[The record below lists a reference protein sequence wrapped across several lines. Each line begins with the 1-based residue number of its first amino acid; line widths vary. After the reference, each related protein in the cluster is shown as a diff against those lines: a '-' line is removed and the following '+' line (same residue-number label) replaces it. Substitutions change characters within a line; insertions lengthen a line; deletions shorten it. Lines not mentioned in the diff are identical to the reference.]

1 MTVTLVSGASSGIG
15 RSLAFRLAASGS
27 PVVLVARRR
36 ALLDEAAAAII
47 ATGGRA
53 LAVAADV
60 TDRAQAAAAVHAAEA
75 AFGPVERLIANA
87 GGGEK
92 TDVEHFT
99 AEHVDRI
106 LRLNVVGTAT
116 LIEAALP
123 GMLARRQGHLVA
135 VGSLAGYRG
144 LPRAAAYCAAKAAV
158 WNLMEGLRL
167 DLRGHGVDVTLLLPG
182 FVRTDPERKK
192 RKPFEMDLEAAT
204 ARMERAIL
212 ARRRVYAF
220 PWPLVS
226 LMRLGRLL
234 PPSLYDG
241 LIGALQRRR
250 A

>member
-15 RSLAFRLAASGS
+15 RSLALRLAAAGS
-27 PVVLVARRR
+27 PVVLVARRQ

-47 ATGGRA
+47 ADGGRA

-60 TDRAQAAAAVHAAEA
+60 TDRAQAAAAVRAAEA

-92 TDVEHFT
+92 TNVEHFT
-99 AEHVDRI
+99 AAHVDRI

-123 GMLARRQGHLVA
+123 GMLARRAGHLVA

-144 LPRAAAYCAAKAAV
+144 LPRAAAYCAAKAALR
-158 WNLMEGLRL
+158 NLMEGLRL
-167 DLRGHGVDVTLLLPG
+167 DLRDFGIDVTLLLPG

-192 RKPFEMDLEAAT
+192 RKPFELELAT
-204 ARMERAIL
+204 ATKRMEQAIL
-212 ARRRVYAF
+212 ARRRIYAF
-220 PWPLVS
+220 PWPLVA
-226 LMRLGRLL
+226 LMQLARLL
-234 PPSLYDG
+234 PPSAYDG
-241 LIGALQRRR
+241 LTGLLQRRR